1 MSKMKLQKKNRE
13 EFIKKIKWKKER
25 KKKALWKKKKKG
37 TKVLC
42 LDATGTLP

>member
-13 EFIKKIKWKKER
+13 AFIKKKMKKR
-25 KKKALWKKKKKG
+25 KKKKALWKKKKKG

>member
-13 EFIKKIKWKKER
+13 AFIKKIKLKKER